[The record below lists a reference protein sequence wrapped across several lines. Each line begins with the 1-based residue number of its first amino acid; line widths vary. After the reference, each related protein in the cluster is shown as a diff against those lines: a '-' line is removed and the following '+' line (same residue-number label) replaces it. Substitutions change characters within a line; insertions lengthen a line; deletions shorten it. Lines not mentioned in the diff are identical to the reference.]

1 MCSARSSKLNQ
12 LGLGQLLGYGMAQT
26 RKSLA
31 TPSTARPLE
40 DHRHLEARSSMISV
54 HLSVVG
60 FDVVAKESA
69 WFGSARVRKFI
80 HVDREEVGKL
90 GRGRLGLL
98 GNAPRAIP
106 SRGLLRY
113 PARRPRQGGG
123 TRCGPS
129 DDQVSAPT
137 KMVLRINMKKEDER
151 EFFPTVLFPGGVFML
166 ARYPISRTHTLTVAD
181 VLGKADI

>member
-1 MCSARSSKLNQ
+1 MVVLIAWSDRPAI
-12 LGLGQLLGYGMAQT
+12 GVGQQRVVGRVLRVAQPHAEHH
-26 RKSLA
+26 KSRA
-31 TPSTARPLE
+31 EEEEEEEQPQASGHGSVSRP
-40 DHRHLEARSSMISV
+40 A

-113 PARRPRQGGG
+113 PARRPRRGGG

-137 KMVLRINMKKEDER
+137 EMVLRINMKKEDER
-151 EFFPTVLFPGGVFML
+151 EFFPTVLFP
-166 ARYPISRTHTLTVAD
+166 
-181 VLGKADI
+181 